1 MSTLRD
7 LAAEKTRTHRM
18 QFIGTELD
26 GITLHTPAA
35 LASANRTSVLTE
47 NFLPIE
53 LTASLPA
60 NQLVRVQVTAIA
72 AGNTLRASLTPST
85 TSASD
90 SQFIPLPITERSAF
104 ETTF

>member
-60 NQLVRVQVTAIA
+60 NQLVRVQVIAVAADSTLLASPAVSATSVADSRFILQPISEQTVFQTA
-72 AGNTLRASLTPST
+72 
-85 TSASD
+85 
-90 SQFIPLPITERSAF
+90 F
-104 ETTF
+104 